1 MAKKEYMVGT
11 LDDYPLLKVT
21 LNGVVYFVDERDK
34 KVFLDEKGLPQVMNE
49 DVIKAVLA
57 TLES

>member
-1 MAKKEYMVGT
+1 MTKEYMVGT

-34 KVFLDEKGLPQVMNE
+34 KVFVKLSLFRTPTLD
-49 DVIKAVLA
+49 
-57 TLES
+57 S

>member
-1 MAKKEYMVGT
+1 MAKSYMVGT

-21 LNGVVYFVDERDK
+21 LNGIVYFVDERDK
-34 KVFLDEKGLPQVMNE
+34 KVFLDEKGLPQVKDE
-49 DVIKAVLA
+49 DVIKSVLA